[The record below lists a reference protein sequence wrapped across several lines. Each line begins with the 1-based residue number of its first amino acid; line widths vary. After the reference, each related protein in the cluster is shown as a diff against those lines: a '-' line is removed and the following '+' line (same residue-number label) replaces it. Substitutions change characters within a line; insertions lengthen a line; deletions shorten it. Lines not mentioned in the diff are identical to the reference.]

1 MTLLDHYGWSQTRD
15 KRNGTENGIAEESWG
30 AGFVG
35 DVFRGDAQLVEHV
48 AGVGVAAGG
57 VPQCQE
63 PVVGK
68 GGDETPTTAEENE

>member
-1 MTLLDHYGWSQTRD
+1 M
-15 KRNGTENGIAEESWG
+15 
-30 AGFVG
+30 
-35 DVFRGDAQLVEHV
+35 EHV

-68 GGDETPTTAEENE
+68 GRDETSTTAEGKEWLVG